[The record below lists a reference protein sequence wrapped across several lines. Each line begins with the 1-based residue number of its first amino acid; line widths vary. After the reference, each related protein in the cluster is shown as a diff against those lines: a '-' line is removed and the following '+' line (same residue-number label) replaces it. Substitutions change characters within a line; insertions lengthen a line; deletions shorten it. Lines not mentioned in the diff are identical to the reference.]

1 MRKFKQ
7 AGILLHN
14 RVNEVTIG
22 FVAFFYHFDNGRGN
36 TNACMAFVGA
46 GCLGCGG
53 RLVDWHPLEVSWILI
68 VFGIKINL
76 WEDIALRGRPYMTSA
91 RFSGFWTP
99 PLSAFGTDL
108 QY

>member
-1 MRKFKQ
+1 M
-7 AGILLHN
+7 
-14 RVNEVTIG
+14 
-22 FVAFFYHFDNGRGN
+22 
-36 TNACMAFVGA
+36 
-46 GCLGCGG
+46 
-53 RLVDWHPLEVSWILI
+53 DWHPLEVSWILF